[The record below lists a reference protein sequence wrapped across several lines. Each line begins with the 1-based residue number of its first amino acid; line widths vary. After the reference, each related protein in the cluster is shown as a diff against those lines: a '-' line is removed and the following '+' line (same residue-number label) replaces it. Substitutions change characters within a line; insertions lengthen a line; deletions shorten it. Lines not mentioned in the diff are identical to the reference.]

1 MTLERRECTE
11 SRVPRGS
18 PAEAWVRNANIF
30 RNGEVQ
36 KGCRPPDP
44 ETAQTP
50 LDPRIWGRNQE
61 ANFKEKAFRREDKR
75 RQNQGATLNHHDL
88 SFLACLGENAAR
100 GAVGKKGRYTGSP
113 SRKVIEQA
121 GSHV

>member
-50 LDPRIWGRNQE
+50 LDPRTWGEEEDRIKKQIL
-61 ANFKEKAFRREDKR
+61 KEKHFGGKTKGGR
-75 RQNQGATLNHHDL
+75 T
-88 SFLACLGENAAR
+88 R
-100 GAVGKKGRYTGSP
+100 GLL
-113 SRKVIEQA
+113 
-121 GSHV
+121 